1 MRILFFSHTFVPDY
15 TGGAEVSLYHTCRG
29 LQARGYD
36 CTVLT
41 VNSRGRERS
50 DQWYEVDGIPV
61 HRLTWVT
68 KKRRPLTDL
77 LDGRVYAPIQRAIQ
91 QLKPDIFHPHNVA
104 QATLAPFVAAQATRT
119 PTLCTLH
126 DHWLLCPANMLYRA
140 DGALCNPADHPEGS
154 CGNCYR
160 RYEYWADIDKRK
172 LWMKR
177 LTSHVRYFISP
188 SQALI
193 DLHIAGGF
201 EPERFRLI
209 PYALP
214 APNLQEARHPQ
225 LLEAAEAAKTR
236 PTIVYAGGGVHS
248 KGADLLSLAIPGLLA
263 AIPNL
268 QIVIAGSGEAE
279 YFQDWAR
286 YAPAVRILGKVPFNE
301 MRALFA
307 IGDLALIASVWPENS
322 PVVIYENF
330 QVGTPVLAS
339 AVGGVPELIED
350 EKTGYLY
357 PRNDVQQLIEKVVR
371 HFQRP
376 PHERRKMRQACVAA
390 ARTHLTLEDH
400 LNATE
405 ALYAELLAESKG
417 EGVAPPYSVEVAV

>member
-1 MRILFFSHTFVPDY
+1 
-15 TGGAEVSLYHTCRG
+15 
-29 LQARGYD
+29 
-36 CTVLT
+36 
-41 VNSRGRERS
+41 
-50 DQWYEVDGIPV
+50 
-61 HRLTWVT
+61 
-68 KKRRPLTDL
+68 
-77 LDGRVYAPIQRAIQ
+77 
-91 QLKPDIFHPHNVA
+91 
-104 QATLAPFVAAQATRT
+104 
-119 PTLCTLH
+119 
-126 DHWLLCPANMLYRA
+126 
-140 DGALCNPADHPEGS
+140 
-154 CGNCYR
+154 
-160 RYEYWADIDKRK
+160 
-172 LWMKR
+172 MKR

-268 QIVIAGSGEAE
+268 QLVIAGSGEAE

-357 PRNDVQQLIEKVVR
+357 PRNDVQQLIEKAVR

-417 EGVAPPYSVEVAV
+417 EAIMPPRQVEVAA